1 MHVLVLIMIFGACLW
16 AYSKVYNRKVYV
28 FPFLERRCFSTLQH
42 VITKIFLCG
51 KINHVLNY
59 WKVYIFRYTEGIY
72 MEQHSDLYRSH
83 SILYR
88 TTKEIT
94 LNNLNRLCWVEI
106 PLDLAMTSKKKMP
119 QKFAENFCCL
129 NFLCQCI

>member
-1 MHVLVLIMIFGACLW
+1 
-16 AYSKVYNRKVYV
+16 
-28 FPFLERRCFSTLQH
+28 
-42 VITKIFLCG
+42 
-51 KINHVLNY
+51 
-59 WKVYIFRYTEGIY
+59 

-88 TTKEIT
+88 IKKEIT

-106 PLDLAMTSKKKMP
+106 PLDLALTSKKKMP
-119 QKFAENFCCL
+119 QKFAENFCRL

>member
-1 MHVLVLIMIFGACLW
+1 
-16 AYSKVYNRKVYV
+16 
-28 FPFLERRCFSTLQH
+28 
-42 VITKIFLCG
+42 
-51 KINHVLNY
+51 
-59 WKVYIFRYTEGIY
+59 

-119 QKFAENFCCL
+119 QKFAENFCLFVCDPPL
-129 NFLCQCI
+129 IFCIPKELR